1 MSLLIYYLLFKFHF
15 ENSTIWGG
23 TPFFNC
29 WSLWGCWGLR
39 WCVHS
44 NNKAII
50 QSAVKRRLFV
60 KGSKIFKE
68 IGAILGWYLL
78 LVSFFYVFNR
88 GQGYLNFIIPLVFVL
103 VARFYETRIIRILTK
118 MVILITLCYLAVAFF
133 YFYEPK

>member
-1 MSLLIYYLLFKFHF
+1 M
-15 ENSTIWGG
+15 
-23 TPFFNC
+23 
-29 WSLWGCWGLR
+29 
-39 WCVHS
+39 
-44 NNKAII
+44 
-50 QSAVKRRLFV
+50 

-68 IGAILGWYLL
+68 IGAIFGWYLL

-118 MVILITLCYLAVAFF
+118 MVILITLCYLVVAFF